1 MATIEFS
8 SHILKPILMKKIKL
22 SLETS
27 FWAIDEIVDPLKLI
41 DAFFNYCTIDIY
53 KNTLSDIMLY
63 VNKAE
68 VCNKERPGD
77 IFDFHNA
84 VRSFIRGAC
93 LLNFKA
99 KRWEVKKA
107 PKEWQIISQGSLN
120 KEEYQNPFLVF
131 DKAFECKTL
140 EEFEFFLNE
149 IVHVS
154 LSPYKEQFDYDLI
167 TPHIH
172 LVKMLDAAH
181 IINERGIKKI
191 KNKVNKNSE

>member
-1 MATIEFS
+1 
-8 SHILKPILMKKIKL
+8 MKKKKI
-22 SLETS
+22 SLESS
-27 FWAIDEIVDPLKLI
+27 FWAIDDIENPFKLI
-41 DAFFNYCTIDIY
+41 NAFFNYCTIDIY
-53 KNTLSDIMLY
+53 KDTLSEIMLY

-77 IFDFHNA
+77 LFDFHTA
-84 VRSFIRGAC
+84 VRSFIRGAY

-107 PKEWQIISQGSLN
+107 SKDWLIISQGSLN

-131 DKAFECKTL
+131 EKAFECKTL
-140 EEFEFFLNE
+140 EEYEFFLNE

-172 LVKMLDAAH
+172 LVKMLDAAQ
-181 IINERGIKKI
+181 IINERGTKKI
-191 KNKVNKNSE
+191 KNKVTKNSE